1 VDSAQQV
8 IAEVGPTAASFP
20 SPKHLSSWVGAC
32 SGDEESA
39 GVAESHRSP
48 KGNRQMR
55 PILIRK
61 MLPLT
66 WTASLAH

>member
-1 VDSAQQV
+1 VDSAEQV

-20 SPKHLSSWVGAC
+20 KHLSSWVGAC
-32 SGDEESA
+32 PRDEESA
-39 GVAESHRSP
+39 GVSQSHRSP

-66 WTASLAH
+66 WTAALAH

>member
-8 IAEVGPTAASFP
+8 IAEFGPTAASFP

-39 GVAESHRSP
+39 GVSESHRSP

-66 WTASLAH
+66 WTAALAH